1 MMTAC
6 YSLVPVNC
14 VRMRE
19 NKWTK
24 QTEAAQSLQ
33 EGNGDAAGQGSSE
46 LMGLIGDYDDDAE

>member
-1 MMTAC
+1 
-6 YSLVPVNC
+6 
-14 VRMRE
+14 MRE